1 VRRTWRF
8 SPYDGTDF
16 CPYRR
21 TDHKITLYTGKKKKS
36 TPAGKISGGDGHG
49 GEENFIGES
58 AVWFKVQKHG
68 RFRINMPFAGAFS
81 SAAHFAKLHK
91 NGARSF
97 VVLRG
102 RIG

>member
-1 VRRTWRF
+1 LSILQIHLDICEDFRKGWTR
-8 SPYDGTDF
+8 DGQ
-16 CPYRR
+16 
-21 TDHKITLYTGKKKKS
+21 
-36 TPAGKISGGDGHG
+36 G
-49 GEENFIGES
+49 GEGNFMGES

-81 SAAHFAKLHK
+81 SAAYFAKLHK

>member
-1 VRRTWRF
+1 M
-8 SPYDGTDF
+8 
-16 CPYRR
+16 
-21 TDHKITLYTGKKKKS
+21 
-36 TPAGKISGGDGHG
+36 
-49 GEENFIGES
+49 GES